1 MPKKPY
7 NYTDAE
13 DEPMMLEEPALAYQ
27 TANHSE
33 PMTADIST
41 SKGKFNNPN
50 VPFHCTEE
58 EFLEHIRSIEESIEQ
73 GEFMTAEES
82 EIEFEQWKKAFL
94 ASRI

>member
-13 DEPMMLEEPALAYQ
+13 NEPMMLEEPALAYQ
-27 TANHSE
+27 TANHSD
-33 PMTADIST
+33 PITADIST

-58 EFLEHIRSIEESIEQ
+58 EFLAHIRSIEQ
-73 GEFMTAEES
+73 GNFTPWEEAEK
-82 EIEFEQWKKAFL
+82 EFEQWKKAFL
-94 ASRI
+94 ANRMR

>member
-27 TANHSE
+27 TANHSNT
-33 PMTADIST
+33 MTAETST
-41 SKGKFNNPN
+41 AKGIFSNPN

-58 EFLEHIRSIEESIEQ
+58 EFLEHIHRIEQ
-73 GEFMTAEES
+73 GNFTPWEEA
-82 EIEFEQWKKAFL
+82 KKELEEWRKERL
-94 ASRI
+94 AKYLQ

>member
-7 NYTDAE
+7 NYTDVE

-27 TANHSE
+27 TANRSE

-41 SKGKFNNPN
+41 SKGMFDNPN

-58 EFLEHIRSIEESIEQ
+58 EFLEHIHRIEQ
-73 GEFMTAEES
+73 GEFSPVADAHQRVS
-82 EIEFEQWKKAFL
+82 EWLHNQKK
-94 ASRI
+94 

>member
-33 PMTADIST
+33 PLTADISI
-41 SKGKFNNPN
+41 SKGMFDNPN

-58 EFLEHIRSIEESIEQ
+58 EFLEHIHRIEQ
-73 GEFMTAEES
+73 GEFMSWDEHQKKFNE
-82 EIEFEQWKKAFL
+82 WKQKLL
-94 ASRI
+94 ASRLK

>member
-7 NYTDAE
+7 NYTDVE

-27 TANHSE
+27 TANHSNT
-33 PMTADIST
+33 MTAEAST
-41 SKGKFNNPN
+41 AKGMFDNPN

-58 EFLEHIRSIEESIEQ
+58 EFLEHIHRIEQ
-73 GEFMTAEES
+73 GEFMTAEAS

-94 ASRI
+94 ASRM